1 MWKPDLFDMA
11 LISTNQYWKDMRF
24 SYDINLNVEYSG
36 VAKNLGASTSSGNHW
51 YVKKY
56 TYDASFN
63 VTRIQGPIEGN
74 WDDRA
79 AMAWT

>member
-1 MWKPDLFDMA
+1 MWKPDLFDIA
-11 LISTNQYWKDMRF
+11 LISTNQYWGEMRF
-24 SYDINLNVEYSG
+24 AYNAAKDVEYSG
-36 VAKNLGASTSSGNHW
+36 VAKTRGASTSSGNHW

-56 TYDASFN
+56 TYNADLN
-63 VTRIQGPIEGN
+63 VTRIEGPIEGN